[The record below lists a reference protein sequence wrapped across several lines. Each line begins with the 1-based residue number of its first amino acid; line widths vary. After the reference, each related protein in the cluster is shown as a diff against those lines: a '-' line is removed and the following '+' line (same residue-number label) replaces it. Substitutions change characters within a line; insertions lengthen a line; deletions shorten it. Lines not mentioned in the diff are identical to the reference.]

1 MKALVSHLAGM
12 LTIWGGHALQVA
24 RLALS
29 VLGVFAFI
37 AAFGSST
44 PENHAGESGL
54 YAALIAF
61 CSASLALTLGLTP
74 NRWAWNVVTW
84 LGAMA
89 AAYLWMV
96 AESETSPFNMGVP
109 LVVAVLS
116 GIVGGMTA
124 FMYLMFL
131 VGRSTNRNDS

>member
-1 MKALVSHLAGM
+1 MKVLA
-12 LTIWGGHALQVA
+12 IWGGHMLLVA
-24 RLALS
+24 RLTLS

-37 AAFGSST
+37 AAFESIT
-44 PENHAGESGL
+44 PYDPTGESGL

-96 AESETSPFNMGVP
+96 AESETSPSDTGIP
-109 LVVAVLS
+109 LVVAVLF

-124 FMYLMFL
+124 FIYATFL
-131 VGRSTNRNDS
+131 AGRSTNRNGS